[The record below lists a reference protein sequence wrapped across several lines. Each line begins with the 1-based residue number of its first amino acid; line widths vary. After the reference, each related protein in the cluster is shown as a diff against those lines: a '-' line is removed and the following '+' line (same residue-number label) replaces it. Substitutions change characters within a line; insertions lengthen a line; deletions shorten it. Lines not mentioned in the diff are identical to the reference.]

1 MARDAS
7 PRLRVIS
14 PPALLVALALVAGTA
29 AMAVGQG
36 VPATAPVDDDAPPIL
51 VSRQLLEAERLG
63 VGDVVRLAADPSGQ
77 GARRFRVVGSYE
89 PTPDPLRITAERF
102 ETRLHL
108 GDLLALTADRAD
120 PLWNETVG
128 TINVALADPA
138 DARAFADDLWAKV
151 PGLIVLPTAR
161 EAAYAPSPFVV
172 IERFHRAIAIVTL
185 IASTMFL
192 LALMVMRAEERRETI
207 GILRLIGVG
216 RRRALLQV
224 FAEGLLIAVAGALF
238 GIVLATASQ
247 GVFNRFFQWRYDT
260 ALVFVRITPTV
271 VWRSVALA
279 VPLGILSSLVA
290 SWALLRRDILALIRR

>member
-1 MARDAS
+1 MVSMARDAS

-14 PPALLVALALVAGTA
+14 PPALLVALALVAGTV
-29 AMAVGQG
+29 AMAIGQG

-63 VGDVVRLAADPSGQ
+63 VGDVVRLAAYPSGQ

-120 PLWNETVG
+120 PWWNETVG

-161 EAAYAPSPFVV
+161 EAASA
-172 IERFHRAIAIVTL
+172 
-185 IASTMFL
+185 
-192 LALMVMRAEERRETI
+192 
-207 GILRLIGVG
+207 
-216 RRRALLQV
+216 
-224 FAEGLLIAVAGALF
+224 
-238 GIVLATASQ
+238 
-247 GVFNRFFQWRYDT
+247 
-260 ALVFVRITPTV
+260 
-271 VWRSVALA
+271 
-279 VPLGILSSLVA
+279 
-290 SWALLRRDILALIRR
+290 